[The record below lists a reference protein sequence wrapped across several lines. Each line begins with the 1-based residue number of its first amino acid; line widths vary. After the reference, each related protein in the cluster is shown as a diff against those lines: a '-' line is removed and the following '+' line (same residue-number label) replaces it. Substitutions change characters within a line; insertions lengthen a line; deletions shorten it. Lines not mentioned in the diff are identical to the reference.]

1 MKNLIL
7 IGCLLLIFTS
17 CEKKPRYT
25 QNSEQIEIVKA
36 AINDY
41 DYQEWEKLMSHYA
54 DTAHIYYNTR
64 SNVLSPKELAE
75 FHKKND
81 VYFSTRAFEDENRE
95 YEMVEDN
102 NGKTWVNFW
111 GLWKGNL
118 AANDKQII
126 IPVHITYQ
134 FIDNKI
140 ITEYGYWNSSE
151 LQSELQKINTEKSAT
166 DSVQEPQA
174 VEDIQEVIDIKD
186 TEDLE

>member
-7 IGCLLLIFTS
+7 IGCLLLIFTF

-64 SNVLSPKELAE
+64 SNVLYPKELAE

-118 AANDKQII
+118 AANNKQII

-140 ITEYGYWNSSE
+140 VTEYGYWNSSE
-151 LQSELQKINTEKSAT
+151 LQSELQKINTGKSAT
-166 DSVQEPQA
+166 DSILEPQA